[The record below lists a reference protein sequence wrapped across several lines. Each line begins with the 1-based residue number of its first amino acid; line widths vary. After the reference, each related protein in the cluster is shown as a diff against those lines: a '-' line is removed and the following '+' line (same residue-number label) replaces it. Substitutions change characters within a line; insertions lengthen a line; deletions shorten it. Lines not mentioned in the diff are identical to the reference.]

1 MLDELIKGKIYYKI
15 FDRSEKNLTHQYNI
29 HKFADQVSIDQ
40 AKNNIDRVIQ
50 SFDAKNMLLLNQ
62 VHGNNVAYIDELT
75 TDFNIWPE
83 ADASVTKK
91 PNIVLAVRTADCVP
105 VLLASSDSSIIG
117 AVHCGWRSAKLDIIE
132 KVANNMRQKGA
143 SAIVAIIGPS
153 ITQKSYEV
161 SKDFYE
167 DFVNE
172 SATYQDL
179 FIPSTK
185 PTFYNFDLQSFVKT
199 KLAKENIRII
209 KHITDDTYT
218 MPDKYPSYRRSTH
231 TGEIYNQTILS
242 SIIIKQ

>member
-83 ADASVTKK
+83 ADALVTKK

-105 VLLASSDSSIIG
+105 VLLASSDGSIN
-117 AVHCGWRSAKLDIIE
+117 S
-132 KVANNMRQKGA
+132 
-143 SAIVAIIGPS
+143 
-153 ITQKSYEV
+153 
-161 SKDFYE
+161 
-167 DFVNE
+167 
-172 SATYQDL
+172 
-179 FIPSTK
+179 
-185 PTFYNFDLQSFVKT
+185 
-199 KLAKENIRII
+199 
-209 KHITDDTYT
+209 
-218 MPDKYPSYRRSTH
+218 
-231 TGEIYNQTILS
+231 
-242 SIIIKQ
+242 

>member
-83 ADASVTKK
+83 ADALVTKK

-105 VLLASSDSSIIG
+105 VLLASSDGSIIG

-132 KVANNMRQKGA
+132 KVANTMKQKGA
-143 SAIVAIIGPS
+143 SDVVAVIGPS
-153 ITQKSYEV
+153 INQKSYEV
-161 SKDFYE
+161 SKDFYQ
-167 DFVNE
+167 DFINE
-172 SATYQDL
+172 STSYKNL
-179 FIPSTK
+179 FLPSMN
-185 PTFYNFDLQSFVKT
+185 PNFYMFDLQSFVKI
-199 KLAKENIRII
+199 KLAKENIKII

>member
-83 ADASVTKK
+83 ADALVTKK

-105 VLLASSDSSIIG
+105 VLLASSDGSIIG

-132 KVANNMRQKGA
+132 KVANTMKQKGA
-143 SAIVAIIGPS
+143 SDVVAVIGPS
-153 ITQKSYEV
+153 INQKSYEV
-161 SKDFYE
+161 S
-167 DFVNE
+167 N
-172 SATYQDL
+172 L
-179 FIPSTK
+179 
-185 PTFYNFDLQSFVKT
+185 L
-199 KLAKENIRII
+199 
-209 KHITDDTYT
+209 
-218 MPDKYPSYRRSTH
+218 
-231 TGEIYNQTILS
+231 
-242 SIIIKQ
+242 